1 MALRKFVVVR
11 QLKPAPF
18 HGQEVLLGARI
29 ARFVRPAPIFK
40 SVLVALTNLAIEVLK
55 HWRLPQ
61 IQAGAR
67 SVCAYACSAADD
79 DGSILLRV
87 VARAHFVPCQF
98 VSPYQTQAPFVQE
111 AGAFL

>member
-1 MALRKFVVVR
+1 
-11 QLKPAPF
+11 
-18 HGQEVLLGARI
+18 
-29 ARFVRPAPIFK
+29 
-40 SVLVALTNLAIEVLK
+40 VLVALTNLAIEVLK

-87 VARAHFVPCQF
+87 SVV
-98 VSPYQTQAPFVQE
+98 Y
-111 AGAFL
+111 L